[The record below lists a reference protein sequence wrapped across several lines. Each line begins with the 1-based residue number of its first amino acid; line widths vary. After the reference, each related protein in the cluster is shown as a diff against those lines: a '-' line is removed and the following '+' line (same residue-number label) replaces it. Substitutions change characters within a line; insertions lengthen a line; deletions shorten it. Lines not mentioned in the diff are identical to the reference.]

1 MLDDHKFMIT
11 AVHRHDAESAILVLK
26 QGVTSVS
33 SDFLQEHAAQS
44 EIFVAMLTQHI
55 S

>member
-1 MLDDHKFMIT
+1 MLDDHKFKIT
-11 AVHRHDAESAILVLK
+11 ALHRHGAESVILVLK

-33 SDFLQEHAAQS
+33 SYFLQEQAAQS

-55 S
+55 N